1 MNESKQTELRGSFG
15 KISDES
21 AEQYRNRLE
30 NISNSWMVA
39 TVATL
44 DHQSRDV
51 IAKIATSAEERLREA
66 TSEVFAKFGETLRE
80 RLQQIAAGFEPGKEI
95 DVSSSCSDW
104 HSPVSLPFS
113 VSPLYTSRQ
122 LAHLIAE
129 TV

>member
-1 MNESKQTELRGSFG
+1 MSGAVEKGLQEAQGQVQSSFAALLESWKTMNESKQNELRGSFG

-51 IAKIATSAEERLREA
+51 IAKIATSAEEKLREA
-66 TSEVFAKFGETLRE
+66 TSEVFSKFGETLRE
-80 RLQQIAAGFEPGKEI
+80 RLQQIAAGFEADRTTQK
-95 DVSSSCSDW
+95 
-104 HSPVSLPFS
+104 
-113 VSPLYTSRQ
+113 
-122 LAHLIAE
+122 
-129 TV
+129 